1 MRKVVLA
8 VFLGCIGVAA
18 VAVADLE
25 ERVSKLEAA
34 ADLEAQTSRLSL
46 GGYGEFHA
54 TRKDGNSYGDYHRV
68 VMYAGYQFN
77 DWIRLNSEIELEH
90 SKAGDKG
97 KGQGY
102 VLLEQFNVDLQV
114 ADTTAIRLGRSLAPL
129 GIVGPRHEP
138 PLFFGVERPNL
149 EKYILPSTW
158 SIDGVGL
165 VGDLSENISYEI
177 YAVGGL
183 DGSAFNETEGIRGG
197 REAEYAGLE
206 KPSITGRIDS
216 YAIENLRFGGAFYQ
230 GSTGFTMK
238 GDDNGDPDN
247 EIQILSVDFEYENGP
262 LSINGVWVTG
272 EHDGT
277 ATAMAWSKSPSYEWR
292 TFAWH

>member
-8 VFLGCIGVAA
+8 AFLGCIGVDA

-90 SKAGDKG
+90 SKAGDKERS
-97 KGQGY
+97 GY

-138 PLFFGVERPNL
+138 PLF
-149 EKYILPSTW
+149 
-158 SIDGVGL
+158 L
-165 VGDLSENISYEI
+165 V
-177 YAVGGL
+177 
-183 DGSAFNETEGIRGG
+183 
-197 REAEYAGLE
+197 
-206 KPSITGRIDS
+206 
-216 YAIENLRFGGAFYQ
+216 
-230 GSTGFTMK
+230 
-238 GDDNGDPDN
+238 
-247 EIQILSVDFEYENGP
+247 
-262 LSINGVWVTG
+262 
-272 EHDGT
+272 
-277 ATAMAWSKSPSYEWR
+277 
-292 TFAWH
+292 